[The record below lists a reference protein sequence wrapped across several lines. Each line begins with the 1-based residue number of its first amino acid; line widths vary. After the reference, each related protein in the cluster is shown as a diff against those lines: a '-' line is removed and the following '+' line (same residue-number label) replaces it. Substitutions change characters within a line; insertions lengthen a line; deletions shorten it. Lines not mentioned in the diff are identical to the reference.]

1 MMWKRALLAAW
12 LLAAGAACAASSAGT
27 GSPASR
33 SQAGPGPGIHEQ
45 TLPLP
50 GGQTLRYTLAIPESY
65 RGGQPAP
72 LVVALHFG
80 GRVTPFYGR
89 GMLEA
94 LVLPALAE
102 LEAIVVA
109 PDALDRGWDD
119 ALDEGAVLALMDHLG
134 ATLAIDRQRVL
145 CMGYSMGGVGTWYL
159 ASRHPDRFTAA
170 IPIAGRPP
178 APLQVK
184 VPVYALHGRED
195 EVMPIGPTESL
206 INQLSAGGA
215 DARLVIVNDATH
227 YQTDRFVDPLRVAAG
242 RWLRRVWKLPMRSPP
257 GSDDAGF

>member
-1 MMWKRALLAAW
+1 MSARSALRFVGLLAVW
-12 LLAAGAACAASSAGT
+12 GACASGKAGPDGPPRSSLD
-27 GSPASR
+27 
-33 SQAGPGPGIHEQ
+33 GPGPGLHEQ
-45 TLPLP
+45 TLSLP
-50 GGQTLRYTLAIPESY
+50 GGQTLRYTLAIPDGY
-65 RGGQPAP
+65 RGDRPAP
-72 LVVALHFG
+72 LIVALHFG

-89 GMLEA
+89 GILEV

-134 ATLAIDRQRVL
+134 KTLAIDGKRVL
-145 CMGYSMGGVGTWYL
+145 CTGYSMGGVGTWYL

-178 APLQVK
+178 AGMDVK
-184 VPVYALHGRED
+184 VPVYALHGRQD

-206 INQLSAGGA
+206 INHLSAGGA
-215 DARLVIVNDATH
+215 DARLMVVNDATH
-227 YQTDRFVDPLRVAAG
+227 YQTDRFVDPLRIAAG
-242 RWLRRVWKLPMRSPP
+242 RWLRRVWKLPMAATEEGPEL
-257 GSDDAGF
+257 

>member
-1 MMWKRALLAAW
+1 MSARSALRFVGLLAVW
-12 LLAAGAACAASSAGT
+12 GACASGKAGPDGPTRSSLD
-27 GSPASR
+27 
-33 SQAGPGPGIHEQ
+33 GPGPGLHEQ
-45 TLPLP
+45 TLSLP
-50 GGQTLRYTLAIPESY
+50 GGQTLRYTLAIPDGY
-65 RGGQPAP
+65 RGDRPAP
-72 LVVALHFG
+72 LIVALHFG

-89 GMLEA
+89 GILEV

-134 ATLAIDRQRVL
+134 ETLAIDGKRVL
-145 CMGYSMGGVGTWYL
+145 CTGYSMGGVGTWYL

-178 APLQVK
+178 AGMDVK
-184 VPVYALHGRED
+184 VPVYALHGRQD

-206 INQLSAGGA
+206 INHLSAGGA
-215 DARLVIVNDATH
+215 DARLMVVNDATH
-227 YQTDRFVDPLRVAAG
+227 YQTDRFVDPLRIAAG
-242 RWLRRVWKLPMRSPP
+242 RWLRRVWKLPMAATEEGPEL
-257 GSDDAGF
+257 